1 MSKPQL
7 VKERLRIRMLGGGKT
22 IDRWINFAIGDVD
35 QAERAA
41 CRGIILPAKDLWDVK
56 KQMRELTAMATN
68 ALQEGRAEDFLSDL
82 DRVGRGLPVNQSPTV
97 PTFAEYANEW
107 VELAL
112 AADSVTESE
121 RESAVSILK
130 LHLVPF
136 FGRERLNAISPRLV
150 DRYKVEKKRQVH
162 QYGTGY
168 SAKAINNQLSVL
180 RRVLVRAEEH
190 ELIDRVPLSTRMWA
204 QVERPEDDGNWLV
217 PDEEKALI
225 AWLWQQPDDAS
236 GRHLALLVQVVAGLR
251 FGELRALQKADLDV
265 AGGGLHIRRSQARKA
280 VGTPKNKHARF
291 QPLPDDLVQRLR
303 RYLLTT
309 EGQRLFVGDRGGD
322 LSNNVLNRAL
332 RAACQSAGVREV
344 SSHGL
349 RRTAG
354 SSYGY
359 LGQSQRAIASM
370 LGHTDLKA
378 TERYV
383 RVHEGHRH
391 QLVERRW
398 AGTKVALQEAENAP
412 AKAPSD
418 GPVGDLVGDLM

>member
-7 VKERLRIRMLGGGKT
+7 VKERLRIRMQGGGKQ
-22 IDRWINFAIGDVD
+22 IDRWITFAIGEVD
-35 QAERAA
+35 PAELIGL
-41 CRGIILPAKDLWDVK
+41 RGAVFPAKDKWDVNH
-56 KQMRELTAMATN
+56 QMTELRAMAAN
-68 ALQEGRAEDFLSDL
+68 AAREGRVEAFLDDL
-82 DRVGRGLPVNQSPTV
+82 DRVGRGEPTEATAAE
-97 PTFAEYANEW
+97 PTFAAYSREW
-107 VELAL
+107 EDVAL

-121 RESAVSILK
+121 RESATSILK

-136 FGRERLNAISPRLV
+136 FGPHRLSAITLRLV
-150 DRYKVEKKRQVH
+150 DRNKVEKRRQDH
-162 QYGTGY
+162 QFGKGY

-204 QVERPEDDGNWLV
+204 KVEKPEDDGNWLV

-225 AWLWQQPDDAS
+225 AWLWAQPDDKA
-236 GRHLALLVQVVAGLR
+236 GRNLALLVQVVAGLR

-280 VGTPKNKHARF
+280 VGTPKNKRSRF

-303 RYLLTT
+303 RFLLTNA
-309 EGQRLFVGDRGGD
+309 GQRLFTADRGGD

-332 RAACQSAGVREV
+332 RAACRAAGVREI

-354 SSYGY
+354 SSYGF

-391 QLVERRW
+391 DLVERRW
-398 AGTKVALQEAENAP
+398 AGFSTRDEDAKTPAEV
-412 AKAPSD
+412 PS
-418 GPVGDLVGDLM
+418 GT